1 MCEIVFYIL
10 MLFPVILVAQEITLK
25 GTVIDRDSKTPL
37 PGVSILIKKTSKGVF
52 SDFDGNFETAA
63 NNNID

>member
-1 MCEIVFYIL
+1 MQKLPIST
-10 MLFPVILVAQEITLK
+10 TLK
-25 GTVIDRDSKTPL
+25 GTLIDRDSKTPL

>member
-1 MCEIVFYIL
+1 

-25 GTVIDRDSKTPL
+25 GTVINRDSKTPL
-37 PGVSILIKKTSKGVF
+37 PGVSILIKKTSKGDF
-52 SDFDGNFETAA
+52 SDFDGNFETAT

>member
-1 MCEIVFYIL
+1 MRKIVFYIL
-10 MLFPVILVAQEITLK
+10 MLSPVILVAQEITLK
-25 GTVIDRDSKTPL
+25 GTVIDRDSKTSL

>member
-1 MCEIVFYIL
+1 MRKIVFYIL
-10 MLFPVILVAQEITLK
+10 MLSPVILVAQEITLK

-37 PGVSILIKKTSKGVF
+37 PGVSILIKKTSKGDF
-52 SDFDGNFETAA
+52 SDFDGNFETAT

>member
-1 MCEIVFYIL
+1 

-37 PGVSILIKKTSKGVF
+37 TGVSILIKKTSKVIF
-52 SDFDGNFETAA
+52 SDLDGNFEIAA

>member
-37 PGVSILIKKTSKGVF
+37 PGVSILIKKTSKGDF
-52 SDFDGNFETAA
+52 SDFDGNFETAT